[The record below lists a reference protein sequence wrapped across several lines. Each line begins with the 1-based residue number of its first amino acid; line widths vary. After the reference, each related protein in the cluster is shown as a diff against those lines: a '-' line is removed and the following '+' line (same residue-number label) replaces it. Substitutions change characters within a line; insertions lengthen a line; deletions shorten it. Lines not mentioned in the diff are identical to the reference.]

1 MQDTGVYLIGLT
13 GGIAC
18 GKSSVL
24 AMLAELGAWTLDADQ
39 VTHHL
44 QEPGQPVYQQIV
56 DTFGPDI
63 LIYPDGPINRRKLG
77 ERVFNNPDELQKLET
92 LVHPA
97 VRAEVFAWT
106 AHIEQQA
113 QQGQVI
119 PETSPAHKT
128 RHLAR
133 PVAVLDAIKL
143 LEGGWK
149 EHCQSIWVVVC
160 SEQQQISRLMET
172 RGLSES
178 AAQLR
183 LAAQPP
189 QESRISHA
197 DVIIDNSGSLLQT
210 RRQVESA
217 WQRMLTSL

>member
-1 MQDTGVYLIGLT
+1 MQDSGVYLIGLT

-18 GKSSVL
+18 GKSAVL

-39 VTHHL
+39 VTHRL
-44 QEPGQPVYQQIV
+44 QEPGQAVYEQIV
-56 DTFGPDI
+56 AAFGPDI
-63 LIYPDGPINRRKLG
+63 LLYPEGPINRRKLG
-77 ERVFNNPDELQKLET
+77 ERVFNHPEELQKLET

-97 VRAEVFAWT
+97 VRAEVFAWM

-113 QQGQVI
+113 QQGQPV
-119 PETSPAHKT
+119 PATSPAYQSK
-128 RHLAR
+128 HLPR

-183 LAAQPP
+183 LTAQPP
-189 QESRISHA
+189 QDSRIPHA

-217 WQRMLTSL
+217 WQRTLAGL